1 MHYYSHHV
9 GDYHRDT
16 AHLSIVE
23 HGVYRL
29 LMDSYYSTERALPAD
44 LSILCRIVRAVSKL
58 EREAVSSVAKL
69 FFTESDGL
77 LKHNRIDR
85 ELEAYGVKIQQASD
99 AGKASAAK
107 RNSVTNAQRNGNDR
121 STTVEFPLQ
130 RNGNGE
136 VNETSTIQEPITNNH
151 KSSTNS
157 KAKKVRTEISD
168 EEWMLS
174 LKANLNNQGIN
185 IDMEYSKACEWCSKN
200 STTLSRRRFENW
212 LERANKEK
220 PIAIVAKKP
229 FQSITH
235 NAPLGGWK
243 SCL

>member
-58 EREAVSSVAKL
+58 EREAVSSVSKL
-69 FFTESDGL
+69 FFAESGGML
-77 LKHNRIDR
+77 RHNRIDR

-107 RNSVTNAQRNGNDR
+107 RNSVTNGQRPFNDR
-121 STTVEFPLQ
+121 STTVENPLQ
-130 RNGNGE
+130 RNANGD
-136 VNETSTIQEPITNNH
+136 VNGTATIQEPVTSNH
-151 KSSTNS
+151 KNATHS

-168 EEWMLS
+168 DEWMAQ
-174 LKANLNNQGIN
+174 LKANPEYQGIP
-185 IDMEYSKACEWCSKN
+185 IESEYSKACEWCSKN
-200 STTLSRRRFENW
+200 STTLSRRRFANW
-212 LERANKEK
+212 LTRAAAEK

-229 FQSITH
+229 FQSVTH
-235 NAPLGGWK
+235 NAPVGGWK